1 MPFDCEVGPAGNEV
15 KRGAERTEGSFVD
28 GLNCDDGG
36 DTDGEGKEVE

>member
-1 MPFDCEVGPAGNEV
+1 MALDCEVGPAGNEV
-15 KRGAERTEGSFVD
+15 KGGAERTEGSFVD